1 MARRYGYIDASEVG
15 DAASLFLREMTTMR
29 YLLAMM
35 IFAFTTTCS
44 AASQT
49 SISFEGMI
57 TEAVCHISTSHGDIL
72 SSCTK
77 NNKSHTASYHVASM
91 ENQTFPMPGDTGHMQ
106 LKWLNA
112 ARTKGLLVAF
122 YR

>member
-1 MARRYGYIDASEVG
+1 
-15 DAASLFLREMTTMR
+15 MR

-44 AASQT
+44 AATQT
-49 SISFEGMI
+49 SVSFSGMI
-57 TEAVCHISTSHGDIL
+57 TEAVCHISTSHGNIS
-72 SSCTK
+72 SSCMK
-77 NNKSHTASYHVASM
+77 NSTHHTASYHINAGD
-91 ENQTFPMPGDTGHMQ
+91 NQTFALPGNTGHMQ

>member
-1 MARRYGYIDASEVG
+1 M
-15 DAASLFLREMTTMR
+15 MR

-49 SISFEGMI
+49 SVSFHGMI
-57 TEAVCHISTSHGDIL
+57 TEAVCHISTSHGSIS
-72 SSCTK
+72 SSCMK
-77 NNKSHTASYHVASM
+77 NNTHHTASYHVTS
-91 ENQTFPMPGDTGHMQ
+91 EDNQTFALPGNTGHMQ

-112 ARTKGLLVAF
+112 ARTKGLLVAL

>member
-1 MARRYGYIDASEVG
+1 M
-15 DAASLFLREMTTMR
+15 MR

-49 SISFEGMI
+49 SISFQGMI
-57 TEAVCHISTSHGDIL
+57 TEAVCHISTSHGNIN
-72 SSCTK
+72 SSCMKK
-77 NNKSHTASYHVASM
+77 NMNHTASYRVASGD
-91 ENQTFPMPGDTGHMQ
+91 NQTFALPGNTGHMQ

>member
-1 MARRYGYIDASEVG
+1 MQPAR
-15 DAASLFLREMTTMR
+15 LFPKEMTMMR

-35 IFAFTTTCS
+35 IFAFTTTYA

-49 SISFEGMI
+49 SVSFQGMI
-57 TEAVCHISTSHGDIL
+57 TEAVCHISTSHGNIS
-72 SSCTK
+72 SSCLK
-77 NNKSHTASYHVASM
+77 NNTNHTATYRVTSGD
-91 ENQTFPMPGDTGHMQ
+91 NQTFALPAHTGHMQ

-112 ARTKGLLVAF
+112 ARTRGVLVAF